1 MGGRFAYSMNAG
13 SRRRLIPRMRGG
25 RFRMRLLLV
34 LGIVA
39 AASVLYV
46 AQALAADTGFH
57 NPSAQTAAP
66 GGNNNGFEVDPTKAF
81 TNGAGDARNMNG
93 AGDRHVYYNFG
104 FSILASSLVEG
115 IEVKLDWWLDS
126 KDGENSMKVE
136 LSWDG
141 GATWTAPKSDSTET
155 TSEHTK
161 VLGGPTDTWGRAWT
175 AGELSNASFRVRL
188 TSNSSKSSRD
198 FYIDWVPV
206 KVYYTPVEPNPA
218 LPEACGVDMVLV
230 IDSSASINATELAQM
245 KAAVKAFVG
254 AFLPSTPTQIA
265 LVEFDNSAT
274 VRHVFTGNAGDDD
287 GPADTDLYARIDQ
300 AASGGRTNW
309 DDALFDARSLFPNRP
324 DHPDL
329 IVFASDGNPN
339 NRGGHNALGHSSAVA
354 QATENAAM
362 EWAIEEANAAKSA
375 GIRIVALG
383 IGGGSGELEAL
394 DVPNLKAISGPNIS
408 PPAAINVYTDVILAN
423 FGSLADALAGL
434 AQAMCGEAVALYIL
448 EPGSDD
454 SGSGLDLADELIFE
468 AAAENMLPGE
478 GLSWTIR
485 LRNDGSLSWDIDLDA
500 VDTSGSIGADCDGGH
515 SGPEFS
521 AEFTSV
527 ADTSSDNHDGLV
539 HVAPGMYEDV
549 LVTVTLDRDAGNAC
563 QGDEFSLMAVFTAT
577 EHAPWDGISCVSP
590 DVSSPAVGPGMRAG

>member
-1 MGGRFAYSMNAG
+1 MVGQFADSMNVGRKRRQARHGLGGR
-13 SRRRLIPRMRGG
+13 L
-25 RFRMRLLLV
+25 RMRLLLI

-46 AQALAADTGFH
+46 ARALAADTGFH

-66 GGNNNGFEVDPTKAF
+66 GGDNNGFEVDPSKAF
-81 TNGAGDARNMNG
+81 TNNSGYAWNMDG
-93 AGDRHVYYNFG
+93 AGDRQIYYSYG
-104 FSILASSLVEG
+104 YSIPENSLIEG
-115 IEVKLDWWLDS
+115 IEVRLDWWLDN
-126 KDGENSMKVE
+126 KDGDNSMKVE

-141 GATWTAPKSDSTET
+141 GSTWTTWKSDSTET
-155 TSEHTK
+155 KSEHTK
-161 VLGGPTDTWGRAWT
+161 VLGGPTDTWGRDWT
-175 AGELSNASFRVRL
+175 AAQLSDASFRVRL
-188 TSNSSKSSRD
+188 TSNSNKPTRD
-198 FYIDWVPV
+198 FYLDWVPV
-206 KVYYTPVEPNPA
+206 KVYYSPVEANPA

-230 IDSSASINATELAQM
+230 IDSSTSINAAELAQM

-339 NRGGHNALGHSSAVA
+339 NRGGHNALGHSSAVD

-408 PPAAINVYTDVILAN
+408 PPGAINVSTDVILAN

-434 AQAMCGEAVALYIL
+434 SQAMCGELVDLYIL

-454 SGSGLDLADELIFE
+454 SGSGLDLGDELIFE

-478 GLSWTIR
+478 SLSWTIR
-485 LRNDGSLSWDIDLDA
+485 LRNDGSLPWDIDLDS

-515 SGPEFS
+515 SGAEFS
-521 AEFTSV
+521 VEFTSA
-527 ADTSSDNHDGLV
+527 ADTGSDNHDGLV
-539 HVAPGMYEDV
+539 HVAPGMYDDV
-549 LVTVTLDRDAGNAC
+549 LVTVTLDGGAGNAC
-563 QGDEFSLMAVFTAT
+563 QGDKFSLVGMFTAT
-577 EHAPWDGISCVSP
+577 EDAP
-590 DVSSPAVGPGMRAG
+590 